1 MGDLKDYEFFRLCSI
16 IKKIELLNNTIMSS
30 DNSVGSFVSRNKTA
44 IIATVA
50 AGTAAVG
57 AFYYYRQLQ
66 GSLDDSQE
74 GGESNE
80 KASSKKKKKNKKKSN
95 GSSKPIYPVRE
106 NGEPNLDNIDQTSDE
121 QKESCAIALKDK
133 GNEFFKEK
141 DFDNALKYYNYAL
154 TYKKDPVFYSNISAC
169 YVSLGQL
176 DKVVENSTKAL
187 ELKPDYGKALLRRAS
202 ANESLENYADAMFDL
217 SVLSLN
223 GDFNGASIE
232 PMLERNLNKQAMLVL
247 KEKLGKNA
255 VQQLPSDSSLASFF
269 SIFPNETTLEN
280 FDENAEA
287 DKQLLAGLENL
298 YKRTSEGYKI
308 ADESFTSAA
317 SLFKTKLSDSSII
330 KDETFKQKAAI
341 ALEYN
346 GIFRFL
352 KNDPLGAHEDIQK
365 AIDLYPRVNSYIYM
379 ALIMADKGQ
388 ADEYYQYFDKAIEL
402 DPKYAPIYYHKGQL
416 YFITAQ
422 YEKSGKDFD
431 KAKECD
437 ENNIFPYIQL
447 ACLAYRENKFED
459 CETLF
464 SEARRKFPTAPEVP
478 NFYAEI
484 LSDKGDLEAAMKQ
497 FDIAKRL
504 EGSLDGIHVGVSPLV
519 GKATLLARQPTVENF
534 IEATR
539 LLEEAC
545 EKDSRSEQAKVGLAQ
560 LKLQQEEMDEAIQL
574 FEEAAQL
581 ARTVDEKLQAITF
594 AEAAKVQKKIR
605 SDPVASAKIEETLA
619 AYRAQGLI

>member
-1 MGDLKDYEFFRLCSI
+1 
-16 IKKIELLNNTIMSS
+16 MSS
-30 DNSVGSFVSRNKTA
+30 ESSLGSFVSRNKTA

-66 GSLDDSQE
+66 ETSGE
-74 GGESNE
+74 GEEADNKSV
-80 KASSKKKKKNKKKSN
+80 SKKKKNKKKKN
-95 GSSKPIYPVRE
+95 GSASKPKYPVKE
-106 NGEPNLDNIDQTSDE
+106 NGEPDLDHIEEATDNE
-121 QKESCAIALKDK
+121 KESYAVALKDK
-133 GNEFFKEK
+133 GNEYFKTK
-141 DFDNALKYYNYAL
+141 DFGNALKYYNHAL
-154 TYKKDPVFYSNISAC
+154 AFKKDPVFYSNISAC

-232 PMLERNLNKQAMLVL
+232 PMLERNLNKQAMVVL
-247 KEKLGKNA
+247 KEKLGKNE
-255 VQQLPSDSSLASFF
+255 VQQLPSDTSLASFF
-269 SIFPNETTLEN
+269 SIFPSETSLEN
-280 FDENAEA
+280 FDENSEA
-287 DKQLLAGLENL
+287 DKLLLNGLENI
-298 YKRTSEGYKI
+298 YRRSSEGYKV
-308 ADESFTSAA
+308 ADESFEKAA
-317 SLFKTKLSDSSII
+317 SLYKAKLNDSS
-330 KDETFKQKAAI
+330 KSADEALKQNAAT
-341 ALEYN
+341 AFEYN
-346 GIFRFL
+346 GIFKFL
-352 KNDPLGAHEDIQK
+352 KNDPLGAHAEIEK
-365 AIDLYPRVNSYIYM
+365 AIELHPRVNSYIYM

-388 ADEYYQYFDKAIEL
+388 ADEYYQFFDKAIEL

-484 LSDKGDLEAAMKQ
+484 LSDKGDLEAATKQ
-497 FDIAKRL
+497 FEIAKRL
-504 EGSLDGIHVGVSPLV
+504 EEALEGIHVGVSPLV

-534 IEATR
+534 IEATK

-545 EKDSRSEQAKVGLAQ
+545 EKDPRSEQAKVGLAQ
-560 LKLQQEEMDEAIQL
+560 LKLQQEEMDEAIEL
-574 FEEAAQL
+574 FEQAAQL

-594 AEAAKVQKKIR
+594 AEAAKVQKR
-605 SDPVASAKIEETLA
+605 VRADPVACAKIEETLA